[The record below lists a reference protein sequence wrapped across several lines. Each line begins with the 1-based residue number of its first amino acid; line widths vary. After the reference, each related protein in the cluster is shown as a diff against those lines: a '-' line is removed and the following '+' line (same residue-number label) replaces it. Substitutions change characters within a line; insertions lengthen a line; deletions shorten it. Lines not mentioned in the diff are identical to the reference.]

1 MKKALWWPGLACPRR
16 GCGATKPVRV
26 EAAFAQERGA
36 LAFTLVEVVLS
47 LGTAA
52 LMVGGLV
59 AGYMQAVKVAEWSAY
74 SLAANALALQ
84 GLEQTRAA
92 KWDPRAYPASDL
104 LVSANFPNRVEILD
118 IPISKTNLVYATNRT
133 TIRTVSTNPPLRYV
147 QVDCTWAFV
156 RRGVFTNTVCSL
168 RAPDQ

>member
-1 MKKALWWPGLACPRR
+1 MHLSERSALSKKRPRAFLGR
-16 GCGATKPVRV
+16 GGADS
-26 EAAFAQERGA
+26 
-36 LAFTLVEVVLS
+36 AFTLVEVILS
-47 LGTAA
+47 LGIAV

-59 AGYMQAVKVAEWSAY
+59 TGYMQAVKVAEWSAY

-92 KWDPRAYPASDL
+92 KWDPRAYPASDQ
-104 LVSANFPNRVEILD
+104 LVSANFPDRVEVLD

-133 TIRTVSTNPPLRYV
+133 TIRMACTNPPLRFI
-147 QVDCTWAFV
+147 QVDCTWTFV
-156 RRGVFTNTVCSL
+156 NRGVFTNTIFSF